1 MAEVQQDM
9 QFHQLVQ
16 QALRAIDQQE
26 AQMHGSVP
34 ARMTGEVSPVKALVD
49 AVLSEAAD
57 EGASD
62 IHVEPQASSVR
73 IRVRIDGLLQRRH
86 ELPKRVYAVFL
97 SCIKVLAKM
106 DVSKTREP
114 QDGRFTFA
122 HRGDTGDID
131 VRAATMPSIHGE
143 AIVLRLL
150 PRDGRVWQLG
160 ALGFSEKDE
169 ARIRALLAHPSGITA
184 WVGPMG
190 AGKTT
195 TLYAGLS
202 ELNREETSIV
212 TLDDPVEYLLPD
224 VLQIPVREEAG
235 MTFAETFRHV
245 LRLDAEIF
253 AVGEMRDEATAEV
266 ALRAALTGHRVLTTL
281 HADDACLAVLRLLE
295 MHLPPYLLAATLR
308 GVIAQRLVRRIC
320 PDCREAYA
328 ADAGVSEA
336 LGIPVGTTLYRGRG
350 CPACHGTGYRGRMV
364 LAEVLVLTERMRAEI
379 VRGVE
384 IEELRKLA
392 KEAGLRTMREDGHA
406 KVLAGETTWE
416 EVRRMLGGT

>member
-1 MAEVQQDM
+1 MTERQQNVE
-9 QFHQLVQ
+9 FHHLVQ
-16 QALRAIDQQE
+16 QVLREIDRQE
-26 AQMHGSVP
+26 AQMHGGAA
-34 ARMTGEVSPVKALVD
+34 ARMTTSGVSPVRALVD
-49 AVLSEAAD
+49 AVISEAAED
-57 EGASD
+57 GASD

-73 IRVRIDGLLQRRH
+73 IRIRLDGLLQVRH
-86 ELPKRVYAVFL
+86 ELPKKVYAVFL

-106 DVSKTREP
+106 DVSQSREP
-114 QDGRFTFA
+114 QDGRFTFS
-122 HRGDTGDID
+122 REGGDVD
-131 VRAATMPSIHGE
+131 VRAATMPSVNGE
-143 AIVLRLL
+143 AIVLRPL
-150 PRDGRVWQLG
+150 PRAGDVWELG
-160 ALGFSEKDE
+160 ALGFSENDE
-169 ARIRALLAHPSGITA
+169 ARIRALLQSPSGITA

-202 ELNREETSIV
+202 ELNRQETSIL
-212 TLDDPVEYLLPD
+212 TLDDPVEYLLPG

-235 MTFAETFRHV
+235 KTFAEMFRHV

-253 AVGEMRDEATAEV
+253 AVGEMRDKETAEV

-320 PDCREAYA
+320 PDCRESYE
-328 ADAGVSEA
+328 ADPGEAEA
-336 LGIPVGTTLYRGRG
+336 LGVPAGTTLYRGRG

-364 LAEVLVLTERMRAEI
+364 LAEVLVLTDEMRKEI
-379 VRGVE
+379 VHGVE
-384 IEELRKLA
+384 IEELRALA
-392 KEAGLRTMREDGHA
+392 KKAGLQTMREDGRE

-416 EVRRMLGGT
+416 EVRRMLSEA

>member
-122 HRGDTGDID
+122 
-131 VRAATMPSIHGE
+131 
-143 AIVLRLL
+143 
-150 PRDGRVWQLG
+150 
-160 ALGFSEKDE
+160 
-169 ARIRALLAHPSGITA
+169 
-184 WVGPMG
+184 
-190 AGKTT
+190 
-195 TLYAGLS
+195 
-202 ELNREETSIV
+202 
-212 TLDDPVEYLLPD
+212 
-224 VLQIPVREEAG
+224 
-235 MTFAETFRHV
+235 
-245 LRLDAEIF
+245 
-253 AVGEMRDEATAEV
+253 
-266 ALRAALTGHRVLTTL
+266 
-281 HADDACLAVLRLLE
+281 
-295 MHLPPYLLAATLR
+295 
-308 GVIAQRLVRRIC
+308 
-320 PDCREAYA
+320 
-328 ADAGVSEA
+328 
-336 LGIPVGTTLYRGRG
+336 
-350 CPACHGTGYRGRMV
+350 
-364 LAEVLVLTERMRAEI
+364 
-379 VRGVE
+379 
-384 IEELRKLA
+384 
-392 KEAGLRTMREDGHA
+392 
-406 KVLAGETTWE
+406 
-416 EVRRMLGGT
+416 